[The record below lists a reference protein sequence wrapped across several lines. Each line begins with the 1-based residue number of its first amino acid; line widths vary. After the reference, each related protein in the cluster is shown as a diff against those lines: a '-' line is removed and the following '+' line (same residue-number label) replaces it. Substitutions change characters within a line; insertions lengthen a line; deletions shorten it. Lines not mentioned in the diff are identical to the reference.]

1 MQIVTAND
9 LLEGDVVF
17 LTPDGAWRRAPEA
30 AAIAET
36 PEGAARLLAIATGHE
51 GKVVGPYLAEVTLD
65 AAGRPTPTHYRERI
79 RLKGP
84 TNRLDLGRQ
93 AERQSAP

>member
-1 MQIVTAND
+1 MAREPSLQIVTAND

-36 PEGAARLLAIATGHE
+36 PEGAARLLAIATGH
-51 GKVVGPYLAEVTLD
+51 
-65 AAGRPTPTHYRERI
+65 
-79 RLKGP
+79 
-84 TNRLDLGRQ
+84 
-93 AERQSAP
+93 